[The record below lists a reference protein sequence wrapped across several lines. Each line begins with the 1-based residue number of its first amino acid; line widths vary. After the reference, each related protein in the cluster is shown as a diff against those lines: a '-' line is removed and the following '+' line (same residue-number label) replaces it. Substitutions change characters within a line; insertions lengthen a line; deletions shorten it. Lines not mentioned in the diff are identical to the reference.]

1 MEYLGVW
8 LDWVVTY
15 LFLDGS
21 HELSLPQLV
30 VVETVLPL
38 SDAFLLDFTMLVI
51 IQGDYWELREKIS

>member
-1 MEYLGVW
+1 M
-8 LDWVVTY
+8 DWVVTY